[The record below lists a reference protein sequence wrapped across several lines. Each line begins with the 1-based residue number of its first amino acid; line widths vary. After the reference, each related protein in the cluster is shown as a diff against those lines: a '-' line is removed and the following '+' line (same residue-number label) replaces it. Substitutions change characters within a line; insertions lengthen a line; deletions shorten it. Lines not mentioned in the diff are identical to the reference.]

1 MIFPFGLALIL
12 SFAGCANQPPTVVA
26 ERNHSAALQGN
37 LPANPLAWKI
47 ITSAVDQSKQTMET
61 LYGNEAAISYARTHA
76 EAQYPVG
83 SVLSL
88 VTWKQAED
96 PRWFGAKIPHAVQSV
111 EFVTVETGAD
121 GKPAYFYEEYQGVP
135 LLKALELRSSAPAE
149 RAQYLL
155 SQRASV
161 LP

>member
-1 MIFPFGLALIL
+1 MIVSFGLALVWGL
-12 SFAGCANQPPTVVA
+12 VGCAKQPSRVVT
-26 ERNHSAALQGN
+26 ELNHRAVIQGN

-61 LYGNEAAISYARTHA
+61 LYGNEAAVSYARTHA

-83 SVLSL
+83 AVLSL

-96 PRWFGAKIPHAVQSV
+96 PRWFGANTPHAVQSV
-111 EFVTVETGAD
+111 EFVTVEAGTE
-121 GKPAYFYEEYQGVP
+121 GKPAYFYEEYQGTP
-135 LLKALELRSSAPAE
+135 LQKALELGSSAPAE